1 MTDASNTPPP
11 PATLSQLIGDAHYHL
26 RWFDLGRRVQS
37 VGRKA
42 AEDFETG
49 AAPWPHPYLRQ
60 AWCGLLLWPQ
70 GENSDDGA
78 EESGEPAVWF
88 LRLPLDEQGKLL
100 LPIRDRFL
108 KQLQQA
114 LYGAP
119 QDASRADANRNP
131 ARLLQQALDNS
142 GLIFAPP
149 ADKRAVF
156 HAKSARLLNREA
168 SEHYPAA
175 RAYAKDPA
183 SFPWEQLALQ
193 GLADLAVRW
202 KEEKAQLVKT
212 LPRFAAPALI
222 TLCQCL
228 ESEAIDHQ
236 IAEPLI
242 QRAEQSLASETP
254 EVSLITAV
262 VRGLSHSVA
271 SGMRQQFLARVLQS
285 DAGANG
291 ELLAA
296 IGSRCCEDLQQPEIA
311 TAWLEKLSVSQPQ
324 QTFNL
329 LLTDLLFLPPLRNV
343 LLGVLRNPE
352 RPDSVARAFGAFL
365 QPSGK

>member
-1 MTDASNTPPP
+1 MANFPSSPLPTS
-11 PATLSQLIGDAHYHL
+11 LSALIAAADFNL
-26 RWFDLGRRVQS
+26 RWFDLGRRVQL
-37 VGRKA
+37 VGKQA
-42 AEDFETG
+42 AGEFEAG

-60 AWCGLLLWPQ
+60 AWCGLLLWPK
-70 GENSDDGA
+70 GNGADGGRGSA
-78 EESGEPAVWF
+78 GEPVVWF

-108 KQLQQA
+108 EELQQA
-114 LYGAP
+114 LYSE
-119 QDASRADANRNP
+119 QQSNSHTN
-131 ARLLQQALDNS
+131 LQRALDNS
-142 GLIFAPP
+142 GLMFAPP

-156 HAKSARLLNREA
+156 HAKSAGLLKREA

-202 KEEKAQLVKT
+202 EEEKTQLVKT

-222 TLCQCL
+222 SFCQCL
-228 ESEAIDHQ
+228 ESETIDHQ
-236 IAEPLI
+236 IAGPLI
-242 QRAEQSLASETP
+242 QRAEQSMASETP
-254 EVSLITAV
+254 DINLITAV

-271 SGMRQQFLARVLQS
+271 SGMRQQFLVRLLQS

-291 ELLAA
+291 EVLAA
-296 IGSRCCEDLQQPEIA
+296 IGSRCSDDLQQPEIA
-311 TAWLEKLSVSQPQ
+311 TAWLEKLSASQPQ

-352 RPDSVARAFGAFL
+352 RPDSIARAFGAFL
-365 QPSGK
+365 QPSEK